1 MPEETYQ
8 KLKSKLKELK
18 PVVEKV
24 KGLLEEYKHSADE
37 RLLGE
42 IDEEMKKLGAV
53 EGEIKEIKKFFE
65 ERAYKILK
73 AWYPG
78 EDFDEFYQNHVRRNE
93 KMLIEIDELN
103 LARRDLE
110 ELELPSIIE
119 NIEKLYCNHNK
130 LKTLPENLK
139 DFKRLKELGCH
150 YNQLEKLPPLPEG
163 LKVLYCQRNKLT
175 TLPENLKDLKGL
187 KELYCGVNQLEKL
200 PPLPEGLEVLYCQ
213 HNKLTTLP
221 ENLKDFKGLKVLV
234 AIIN

>member
-93 KMLIEIDELN
+93 KMLIEIDELD
-103 LARRDLE
+103 LGRR
-110 ELELPSIIE
+110 
-119 NIEKLYCNHNK
+119 
-130 LKTLPENLK
+130 
-139 DFKRLKELGCH
+139 
-150 YNQLEKLPPLPEG
+150 G
-163 LKVLYCQRNKLT
+163 LK
-175 TLPENLKDLKGL
+175 NLN
-187 KELYCGVNQLEKL
+187 YQ
-200 PPLPEGLEVLYCQ
+200 
-213 HNKLTTLP
+213 
-221 ENLKDFKGLKVLV
+221 
-234 AIIN
+234 AS

>member
-93 KMLIEIDELN
+93 KMLIEIDELD
-103 LARRDLE
+103 LGRRGLE
-110 ELELPSIIE
+110 KLELPSIIE
-119 NIEKLYCNHNK
+119 NTGKAL
-130 LKTLPENLK
+130 LQP
-139 DFKRLKELGCH
+139 
-150 YNQLEKLPPLPEG
+150 
-163 LKVLYCQRNKLT
+163 
-175 TLPENLKDLKGL
+175 
-187 KELYCGVNQLEKL
+187 
-200 PPLPEGLEVLYCQ
+200 
-213 HNKLTTLP
+213 
-221 ENLKDFKGLKVLV
+221 
-234 AIIN
+234 

>member
-1 MPEETYQ
+1 MPEEIYQ
-8 KLKSKLKELK
+8 KLKSKLKELR
-18 PVVEKV
+18 PVAEKV

-53 EGEIKEIKKFFE
+53 EEIRKSFESVFE

-93 KMLIEIDELN
+93 KMLIEIDELD
-103 LARRDLE
+103 LGRRGLKK
-110 ELELPSIIE
+110 LELPSIIE
-119 NIEKLYCNHNK
+119 NTEKLYCNHNK

-139 DFKRLKELGCH
+139 DLKGLKELYCH

-163 LKVLYCQRNKLT
+163 LEGLYCQHNKLT

-187 KELYCGVNQLEKL
+187 KELYQ
-200 PPLPEGLEVLYCQ
+200 
-213 HNKLTTLP
+213 
-221 ENLKDFKGLKVLV
+221 KD
-234 AIIN
+234 